1 MAMFNKQVEHD
12 NNNTSSLDELISSAN
27 ASKDEEMRQVMI
39 SLYNETLW
47 PINPVDFEGEN
58 NHGSGGGS
66 ITSIVELANVNAS
79 KDCVHRAQMELMIRL
94 YKETIYPMMCAE
106 FNAKQRKFLSMTGE
120 KFGVNLLAG
129 MTWNT
134 NHTTSTSG
142 PQALQLRFLNG
153 ISTPVATGIY
163 IKGKDNEPFVLAL
176 VDVISGETVTTGI
189 GASTEVEIVVLDGN
203 SSNDEADNWSYDEF
217 NNKIVSKWNE
227 KKVLQGNTIVSI
239 KEGIVVL
246 DKISFTHNSAWKG
259 NRKCRLG
266 ARIVNS
272 VYSDSV
278 KTAKTESFPVMDKR
292 KFMYN
297 KHPNPSL
304 FDHVYRLNMI
314 NFRGKCYKRLSE
326 ASVKTVMDLLTLNA
340 INPERLKDVITYSSS
355 INFPSLWLLLVAS
368 FEAKMLKV
376 HPNRWKAI
384 MDHAQKCK
392 DDKGIYLYYNPMDD
406 QKRNGVVFNVS
417 GTLVGITAES
427 QFIPC
432 SKLPDGNKSD
442 SEELILSSSENW
454 KEVIPFKD
462 QDSLIKHLQ
471 SRINSNSFQYGLCVV
486 IPQTN
491 DTLDHISLTSSPQ
504 VITPSFPNK
513 NNGQSQSPK
522 RPASEHAISNSPKKP
537 RDDHLQMS
545 PSTPTS
551 STSRT
556 TYTLNA
562 TETFNKSQKPNNLEN
577 SDLFTSGVTLDD
589 VCSQFL
595 DLSQYDIPTQRW
607 NMVCYV
613 VGWISILSKVR
624 KRRTASDDEMVYVIE
639 ASIEHVQT

>member
-1 MAMFNKQVEHD
+1 
-12 NNNTSSLDELISSAN
+12 
-27 ASKDEEMRQVMI
+27 EEMPQVMI
-39 SLYNETLW
+39 RLYTETLW

-58 NHGSGGGS
+58 NHGSGGS
-66 ITSIVELANVNAS
+66 ITSIVELESVDAS
-79 KDCVHRAQMELMIRL
+79 KDCVHRGKWSYANGANDPSIQGNYFPHDVCR
-94 YKETIYPMMCAE
+94 
-106 FNAKQRKFLSMTGE
+106 GE

-129 MTWNT
+129 MTWNI
-134 NHTTSTSG
+134 NHATSTSE

-153 ISTPVATGIY
+153 ISTPVATGNY

-217 NNKIVSKWNE
+217 NNKIISEWNG
-227 KKVLQGNTIVSI
+227 KKVLQGNTIMSI
-239 KEGIVVL
+239 NEGIVVL

-272 VYSDSV
+272 VYSPSV
-278 KTAKTESFPVMDKR
+278 KTAKTESFPVMDRR

-304 FDHVYRLNMI
+304 FDHVYRLYMI
-314 NFRGKCYKRLSE
+314 NFRGKCYKRLSK

-340 INPERLKDVITYSSS
+340 INPERLIDI
-355 INFPSLWLLLVAS
+355 
-368 FEAKMLKV
+368 LKV
-376 HPNRWKAI
+376 HPNTWKAI

-392 DDKGIYLYYNPMDD
+392 DDRGIYLYHHPMDV
-406 QKRNGVVFNVS
+406 QKSNGVVFNVS
-417 GTLVGITAES
+417 GTLVGIIAES
-427 QFIPC
+427 QFFP
-432 SKLPDGNKSD
+432 SDKLPNAKKSD
-442 SEELILSSSENW
+442 AEELILLSSENW

-462 QDSLIKHLQ
+462 QASLINHIQ
-471 SRINSNSFQYGLCVV
+471 SHTKLNSFQYGLRVV
-486 IPQTN
+486 IPQTI
-491 DTLDHISLTSSPQ
+491 DTLDHISLTSSPR

-522 RPASEHAISNSPKKP
+522 RPASELAISNSPKKP
-537 RDDHLQMS
+537 RDDHFQMS

-556 TYTLNA
+556 TYSLNA
-562 TETFNKSQKPNNLEN
+562 TKTFNKSQNPTNLEN
-577 SDLFTSGVTLDD
+577 SDLFTNGVTLDD

-624 KRRTASDDEMVYVIE
+624 KRRTASNDEMVYVIE
-639 ASIEHVQT
+639 SSIGHVAT